1 MILLPCLLIYL
12 YMQFSPKS
20 RRPFSKLGKAPS
32 QIDFLDRATIKLFSA
47 SRRISADS
55 SGSVTMRDIV
65 TAPIIVAAATRAR
78 RRASAVPAFP
88 ARMSTSLTKPAVAAS
103 RAFLSDRES
112 SLPIAASGQPEAG
125 LSRWR
130 IERYAAAAALMVG

>member
-1 MILLPCLLIYL
+1 M
-12 YMQFSPKS
+12 
-20 RRPFSKLGKAPS
+20 APRFAAPPDDRAP
-32 QIDFLDRATIKLFSA
+32 IDFHDRAAIKLFSA

-65 TAPIIVAAATRAR
+65 TAPISVAATTSAR
-78 RRASAVPAFP
+78 RRAAAVPAFP
-88 ARMSTSLTKPAVAAS
+88 ARMSASLTKPAVAAS

-112 SLPIAASGQPEAG
+112 SLPIDASGQPEAG

-130 IERYAAAAALMVG
+130 VERYAATAAPVVG